1 MPATKSH
8 ISIYNVFPHFII
20 FSLLVLF
27 FLNYNSN
34 LGLEDP
40 LAFCIGLLSCV
51 LISLLVVRY
60 KQTLLYLLAICVPLS
75 ITLPVIENSRIS
87 FPGELICFLLSLF
100 FVFKLVA
107 GNKIS
112 RKLVLHPITLL
123 ILADLI
129 WAFVASCFSQMPIV
143 SFKRLIIRSAFYIG
157 FYYFYFEL
165 FTGNSKHIRKTFL
178 FQIIGLL
185 PVIGYALL
193 RHSAVNFSTMWS
205 ELVSAPFYYDHTIYG
220 ACLAFFIPYLVV
232 ELSESQGLKQKLLYG
247 VFAIIVVVAVVF
259 SYSRAAWI
267 SLLIASFA
275 FFLVYFK
282 IKLKHLV
289 YSFVVVLGILLLNG
303 ERVMGYIEKNREQS
317 HSNDIG
323 SHLKSISNIKT
334 DASNKE
340 RINRWKCALR
350 MFADKPVFGF
360 GPGTYQ
366 FFYGK
371 YQQRDELTRISTFTG
386 NKGHAHSEYLNYLS
400 ESGLIGLVL
409 FIALLVV
416 VNHKCILLIQF
427 GKSKTT
433 RRTAGFIFMGIGT
446 YIIHGFFNGF
456 LEFDK
461 LALPVYLSF
470 AAIVALDL
478 DATPTKI

>member
-1 MPATKSH
+1 MPATKSY
-8 ISIYNVFPHFII
+8 ISFYNVLPHFII
-20 FSLLVLF
+20 FSLLALF

-34 LGLEDP
+34 LELDDS
-40 LAFCIGLLSCV
+40 LAFCIGLLSCT
-51 LISLLVVRY
+51 LIALLVVRY
-60 KQTLLYLLAICVPLS
+60 KQTLLYLLAISVPLS
-75 ITLPVIENSRIS
+75 ITLPVIQNSRIS

-112 RKLVLHPITLL
+112 RKFVMHPITLL

-129 WAFVASCFSQMPIV
+129 WAFAASCFSQMPVV

-157 FYYFYFEL
+157 FYYFYLEL
-165 FTGNSKHIRKTFL
+165 FALNSKHIRKIFL
-178 FQIIGLL
+178 FQIIGLV
-185 PVIGYALL
+185 PVISYSLI

-220 ACLAFFIPYLVV
+220 ACLAFLVPYLVV
-232 ELSESQGLKQKLLYG
+232 ELSEAQGLKQKLLYG
-247 VFAIIVVVAVVF
+247 FFTIIVAVALVF

-275 FFLVYFK
+275 FALVYFK

-289 YSFVVVLGILLLNG
+289 YSVIVFLGILLLNG

-317 HSNDIG
+317 HSNDIS
-323 SHLKSISNIKT
+323 SHFKSISNIKT

-409 FIALLVV
+409 FIVLLVV
-416 VNHKCILLIQF
+416 VNYKCILLIQF
-427 GKSKTT
+427 GKSKIT
-433 RRTAGFIFMGIGT
+433 RSTAGFIFTGIVT

-461 LALPVYLSF
+461 MALPVYLCF
-470 AAIVALDL
+470 AAIVALDIEARPSKL
-478 DATPTKI
+478 